1 MNTKETPIPK
11 KRYRKWTLE
20 QKMRMLAE
28 AKLTSVHGTA
38 TRNDIAATQLFRWR
52 KVMRLA
58 SSASI
63 PNLAQI

>member
-11 KRYRKWTLE
+11 KQYRKWTLE

-52 KVMRLA
+52 KTLQSA
-58 SSASI
+58 SSA
-63 PNLAQI
+63 PNPAQT